1 MPPYK
6 RARDLYGD
14 EFAIYLDRILNKT
27 SITVRADFDESFRTD
42 LAAERALPSGV
53 PTHSADSR
61 TERTVQNFAPSWA
74 SAVSRTCSTPM
85 SALGRKRLN
94 MPAQLDAQEL
104 KRVPAINSA
113 TTTVASRGRVWRSRA
128 YDFIHG
134 LAELR
139 SKVSRKTRHAARM
152 SGWVTLLF
160 SYPCPI
166 ASPWPRWLC
175 LAYSAFNMAHAC
187 FAVYQQQRE
196 REAMDQMILV
206 AEIPCDDA
214 GTHS

>member
-139 SKVSRKTRHAARM
+139 VKGIAQNAPCCSHVGVGNPALLLSVPNCVALAA
-152 SGWVTLLF
+152 LAL
-160 SYPCPI
+160 
-166 ASPWPRWLC
+166 PRILC
-175 LAYSAFNMAHAC
+175 LQHGSRMLRRVPTTTRTRGDGPDNLGG
-187 FAVYQQQRE
+187 R
-196 REAMDQMILV
+196 DPL
-206 AEIPCDDA
+206 
-214 GTHS
+214 